1 MSLPI
6 YEEKTKHR
14 ARKGS
19 QSAPDD
25 REDFIPAED
34 RNGPSKHQ
42 QKKAAKAARRN
53 VGIVYKRLVSM
64 LRLKEM

>member
-19 QSAPDD
+19 QSASDD
-25 REDFIPAED
+25 REEFIPAED

-64 LRLKEM
+64 LRLEEM